1 MQIELLKDNAIEFR
15 GKFCYM
21 WLMVLKPIYKQ
32 FIESCIC
39 PMLYRKSDVTLL
51 YGMDYRVNTTIIW
64 ILQILNANR
73 INDLDLWNLLKKTP
87 QFIIVTEK

>member
-1 MQIELLKDNAIEFR
+1 MQIELWKDNAIEFR

-39 PMLYRKSDVTLL
+39 PMLYRKSDVTLF
-51 YGMDYRVNTTIIW
+51 YGTREAAV
-64 ILQILNANR
+64 LHAFLLVVVVVAAVGKEVA
-73 INDLDLWNLLKKTP
+73 LDLEEAPSSHARLWGK
-87 QFIIVTEK
+87 

>member
-51 YGMDYRVNTTIIW
+51 YGTW
-64 ILQILNANR
+64 
-73 INDLDLWNLLKKTP
+73 
-87 QFIIVTEK
+87 

>member
-51 YGMDYRVNTTIIW
+51 YGTRQNMLCICLILSNTC
-64 ILQILNANR
+64 L
-73 INDLDLWNLLKKTP
+73 
-87 QFIIVTEK
+87 

>member
-39 PMLYRKSDVTLL
+39 PMLYRKSDVTLF
-51 YGMDYRVNTTIIW
+51 YG
-64 ILQILNANR
+64 
-73 INDLDLWNLLKKTP
+73 NL
-87 QFIIVTEK
+87 

>member
-51 YGMDYRVNTTIIW
+51 YGIRPNPS
-64 ILQILNANR
+64 
-73 INDLDLWNLLKKTP
+73 LDIP
-87 QFIIVTEK
+87 F

>member
-64 ILQILNANR
+64 ILQILNA
-73 INDLDLWNLLKKTP
+73 LVFWVP
-87 QFIIVTEK
+87 

>member
-51 YGMDYRVNTTIIW
+51 YGTFNCPE
-64 ILQILNANR
+64 ILWRQYKQAQQ
-73 INDLDLWNLLKKTP
+73 DWT
-87 QFIIVTEK
+87 

>member
-51 YGMDYRVNTTIIW
+51 YGTFPEKSVYITQISSEYDCGHLIVCLWKNINTS
-64 ILQILNANR
+64 R
-73 INDLDLWNLLKKTP
+73 
-87 QFIIVTEK
+87 FIES

>member
-51 YGMDYRVNTTIIW
+51 YGIRHLGYDTKFSPDTVHCI
-64 ILQILNANR
+64 
-73 INDLDLWNLLKKTP
+73 K
-87 QFIIVTEK
+87 

>member
-51 YGMDYRVNTTIIW
+51 YGTFLT
-64 ILQILNANR
+64 
-73 INDLDLWNLLKKTP
+73 LKHVFGPFSNISPSEPFYLGIAHFFRGISGQK
-87 QFIIVTEK
+87 

>member
-51 YGMDYRVNTTIIW
+51 YGIT
-64 ILQILNANR
+64 Q
-73 INDLDLWNLLKKTP
+73 
-87 QFIIVTEK
+87 